1 MMTDSYTWATRFRDL
16 FERYADKYKRGD
28 TSFEAW
34 FDSADLEFLASIG
47 CKPRELF
54 DFIEDHCHA
63 DGGEPSR
70 ETALLI
76 AAARRD
82 YFLVMQKGMAGTKLI
97 DPSALPAKT
106 AEIDGIVWLP
116 RIIAKAEAKLRGE
129 MDPDTMFGCG
139 GDRAF
144 CSKHHLHPAD
154 FLRVVWATRG
164 DPAKILHFVK
174 TGKVA

>member
-1 MMTDSYTWATRFRDL
+1 MTDSYTWATKFRDL
-16 FERYADKYKRGD
+16 FDRCAEKYKRGD
-28 TSFEAW
+28 TSFDAW
-34 FDSADLEFLASIG
+34 FDGTDLEFLASIG
-47 CKPRELF
+47 YKSRELF
-54 DFIEDHCHA
+54 DFIEDHCRA

-76 AAARRD
+76 ASARRD
-82 YFLVMQKGMAGTKLI
+82 YFLVRQNGMVSTTMI

-129 MDPDTMFGCG
+129 MDPDSMFGCG

-144 CSKHHLHPAD
+144 CRKHQLHPAD
-154 FLRVVWATRG
+154 FLRVVWAAHG
-164 DPAKILHFVK
+164 DTAKILHFVK
-174 TGKVA
+174 TGEAA